1 TVSVTFAAS
10 VTDSFASAVPSAS
23 IVSLSVSKRTGSTV
37 TTGTSCAPNPPAAA
51 PGADVADPSRAA
63 RYQTPPPAAR
73 ARISKRKYFI
83 VSSAVAAGYTPRD
96 YAMGSTRHS
105 GAPGCSD
112 PSFFLKRSRHRG
124 RMAAAAGRRYHSSM
138 SLIATRLSP
147 AFDAVVSI
155 KARIPDD
162 AMSAGLLGTERSGH
176 GVRIRDDGLIATI
189 GYIVNEADTI
199 WIGSRDGTIVP
210 GVAIGY
216 DFESGLGLVRPTLP
230 LPGATIEIGSAEA
243 LAVGDDVLVVGS
255 DAHDEGLAAEVVA

>member
-1 TVSVTFAAS
+1 GPLATARGAVTRES
-10 VTDSFASAVPSAS
+10 SS
-23 IVSLSVSKRTGSTV
+23 IVS
-37 TTGTSCAPNPPAAA
+37 AAA
-51 PGADVADPSRAA
+51 EGGCS
-63 RYQTPPPAAR
+63 
-73 ARISKRKYFI
+73 
-83 VSSAVAAGYTPRD
+83 PRG
-96 YAMGSTRHS
+96 YAMGSARHS

-112 PSFFLKRSRHRG
+112 PSFSLKRARHRG

-162 AMSAGLLGTERSGH
+162 AMTAGLLGTERSGH
-176 GVRIRDDGLIATI
+176 GVRIREDGLIATI

-216 DFESGLGLVRPTLP
+216 DFESGFGLVRPTLP
-230 LPGATIEIGSAEA
+230 LPGATIEIGSAA
-243 LAVGDDVLVVGS
+243 
-255 DAHDEGLAAEVVA
+255 GLSV